1 MPIAT
6 LRGPA
11 RRQALRERRRAAR
24 STPALPADIAVGD
37 LLATPVTGAYGH
49 SMGSNYNKITRPP
62 VVFVS
67 DGEARLVVRRE
78 TFDDLLATDLG

>member
-1 MPIAT
+1 MVAVVSSASTASRAT
-6 LRGPA
+6 CC
-11 RRQALRERRRAAR
+11 R
-24 STPALPADIAVGD
+24 SKRSCRADIAVGD

-62 VVFVS
+62 VVFVA